1 MNNPLISVVMVT
13 CNVEHF
19 LAEAIESILGQTFR
33 EFEFIIVDFGSTD
46 SSKAIAQSY
55 AAKDARVRLHEIP
68 HCGLAAA
75 RNASCFLAR
84 GRYVAIMDADD
95 VSLPDRLRWEIDFME
110 AHPEVGVLGGDT
122 EWIDAAGKSFRVER
136 FPTDDHAI
144 RVALS
149 AGCAF
154 CQPTVLIRKEAFEL
168 VGGYRTAFVFA
179 EDCDLWLRM
188 AEHSQLANLGHV
200 VLKYRSHP
208 QQVQLRKA
216 RQQSLCI
223 LAAQASAS
231 SRKNGDVDPLTSVE
245 EITPA
250 VLVAMGVSEATQQIN
265 ADRDVIR
272 ALNLAGDYSGS
283 LKAASEAL
291 QSPDWEY
298 AERWQLAETW
308 LIVARLY
315 WKQGKFA
322 RSFFA
327 AGRAFITRPV
337 IAGRPLRPFLRW
349 LRLPS
354 EARGR

>member
-1 MNNPLISVVMVT
+1 MPVVRSASPRSSS
-13 CNVEHF
+13 EKRPSSLLAGIGQRSF
-19 LAEAIESILGQTFR
+19 LPR
-33 EFEFIIVDFGSTD
+33 
-46 SSKAIAQSY
+46 
-55 AAKDARVRLHEIP
+55 
-68 HCGLAAA
+68 
-75 RNASCFLAR
+75 
-84 GRYVAIMDADD
+84 
-95 VSLPDRLRWEIDFME
+95 
-110 AHPEVGVLGGDT
+110 
-122 EWIDAAGKSFRVER
+122 
-136 FPTDDHAI
+136 
-144 RVALS
+144 
-149 AGCAF
+149 
-154 CQPTVLIRKEAFEL
+154 TV
-168 VGGYRTAFVFA
+168 
-179 EDCDLWLRM
+179 DLWLRM